1 MHKYLKY
8 LETLTATDFTEE
20 MDFEG
25 SSNKWLYQETT
36 EGRITLLNGKLFGIR
51 DKEECPVYIEQ
62 LLENSF
68 VKFAPD
74 MVGLYLPNDE
84 ILSRTKYGWFP
95 RMNKKQVMESNT
107 IAGKYMLISHGS
119 K

>member
-1 MHKYLKY
+1 
-8 LETLTATDFTEE
+8 
-20 MDFEG
+20 
-25 SSNKWLYQETT
+25 
-36 EGRITLLNGKLFGIR
+36 
-51 DKEECPVYIEQ
+51 
-62 LLENSF
+62 
-68 VKFAPD
+68 